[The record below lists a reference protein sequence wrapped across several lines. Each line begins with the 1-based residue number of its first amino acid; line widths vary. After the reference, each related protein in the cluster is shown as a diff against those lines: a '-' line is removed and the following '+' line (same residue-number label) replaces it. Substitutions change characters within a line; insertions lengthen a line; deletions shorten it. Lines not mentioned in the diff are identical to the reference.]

1 MKLIVPAPLMEQ
13 IRSHGEETYPHECCG
28 FLFGS
33 QDDGA
38 RLVREVR
45 RQPNERT
52 DSRENRFLITPGQF
66 RDAERAARKAGFL
79 MLGIY
84 HSHPDSPA
92 RPSEYDR
99 DHAWPWYSYL
109 ITSVG
114 RGAAGDSRVWQL
126 RDDRSGYDPR
136 ELEIAAERPRADGA
150 RSEGARTDGARSDRP
165 LTDPSHTDHSHNDPA
180 RRAT

>member
-1 MKLIVPAPLMEQ
+1 MKLVVPAPLMEQ

-33 QDDGA
+33 QADGT

-52 DSRENRFLITPGQF
+52 ESRENRFLITPEQF

-114 RGAAGDSRVWQL
+114 RGAAGDSRVWEL
-126 RDDRSGYDPR
+126 RDDRSGFDPR
-136 ELEIAAERPRADGA
+136 DLEVAAGRPRADGA
-150 RSEGARTDGARSDRP
+150 RADRSP
-165 LTDPSHTDHSHNDPA
+165 TDPSHTDTA
-180 RRAT
+180 RRDT